1 MRLAVALIVTALVN
15 APHLMGAPVASAQT
29 PSAPPPAPRT
39 PFAMPPAEPA
49 ATAST
54 LSLQELLARPIT
66 VEEAVSFALEAQP
79 QIQARLGDYAA
90 ARFRVSQAIA
100 PLLPQLTGAW
110 TAQRD
115 QNVINNSA
123 FAAQGTGSKTFWTS
137 TTAARVSLS
146 QILFDFG
153 KTTAATEVARK
164 NAEASF
170 QSIELQR
177 QQIVD
182 SVKEAY
188 TNIVFAQRLIQVQ
201 QQALQR
207 ADLNLRSATGFFEVG
222 TQPRSVVTRA
232 QVDVANAKV
241 AIIQARNAESLARV
255 ALNTAM
261 GIAAN
266 APTRVIDNLAY
277 APISIDRSTLLREAL
292 SRRPEYRQAQLTT
305 DAAEATLKQ
314 NFRNFFPSVTGG
326 GFYGAARQDFNEI
339 WELNVGLSWTLF
351 DGGNLIGRYREAR
364 ANLEAAQARVKAT
377 ELSIGQQVEQ
387 AALVITE
394 ADERIQAAKVLVQSA
409 QENFQLAQGRFDAG
423 VGTILEVTDAQ
434 LALTQA
440 QNTEAQA
447 LADFRIAQARLDL
460 ALGRR

>member
-1 MRLAVALIVTALVN
+1 MGLAVALLIVTALAHAV
-15 APHLMGAPVASAQT
+15 LVVGAPVASAQMPLPT
-29 PSAPPPAPRT
+29 PFVIPPPAPAVT
-39 PFAMPPAEPA
+39 GP
-49 ATAST
+49 S
-54 LSLQELLARPIT
+54 LSLQELLARPLT
-66 VEEAVSFALEAQP
+66 VEEAVSYALEAQP
-79 QIQARLGDYAA
+79 QIQARLSDYAA
-90 ARFRVSQAIA
+90 ARFRVSQAFA
-100 PLLPQLTGAW
+100 PLLPQLTGTW
-110 TAQRD
+110 NAQRD
-115 QNVINNSA
+115 QGATNNSA
-123 FAAQGTGSKTFWTS
+123 GSPQGSGSKAFWT
-137 TTAARVSLS
+137 TTTSARVSLS
-146 QILFDFG
+146 QTLFDFG
-153 KTTAATEVARK
+153 KTAAATEVARK

-182 SVKEAY
+182 TVKEAY
-188 TNIVFAQRLIQVQ
+188 TNILFAQRLIQVQ

-207 ADLNLRSATGFFEVG
+207 ADLNLRSARGFFEVG

-266 APTRVIDNLAY
+266 APTKVIDNLAY
-277 APISIDRSTLLREAL
+277 APVSIDRSTLLREAL
-292 SRRPEYRQAQLTT
+292 ARRPEYRQAQLTAE
-305 DAAEATLKQ
+305 AAEATLTQ
-314 NFRNFFPSVTGG
+314 NFRNFFPSVTAGA
-326 GFYGAARQDFNEI
+326 FYGGARPEFNEI
-339 WELNVGLSWTLF
+339 WELSVGLSWTLF
-351 DGGNLIGRYREAR
+351 DGGNLIGRYKEAR
-364 ANLEAAQARVKAT
+364 ANLEAAQARVKAS

-387 AALVITE
+387 AALVLAE
-394 ADERIQAAKVLVQSA
+394 ADERIQAAKVAVQSA

-434 LALTQA
+434 LALTQT

-460 ALGRR
+460 ALGHR